1 MNDPIP
7 EALSNAVNALV
18 DNRETWARAALDAI
32 KPDPITRT
40 PRRSVKPAVLIGVYR
55 RVHSHA
61 DTAGGRRYF
70 FQ

>member
-32 KPDPITRT
+32 KPDP
-40 PRRSVKPAVLIGVYR
+40 PRGLR
-55 RVHSHA
+55 
-61 DTAGGRRYF
+61 AGASNPLF
-70 FQ
+70 